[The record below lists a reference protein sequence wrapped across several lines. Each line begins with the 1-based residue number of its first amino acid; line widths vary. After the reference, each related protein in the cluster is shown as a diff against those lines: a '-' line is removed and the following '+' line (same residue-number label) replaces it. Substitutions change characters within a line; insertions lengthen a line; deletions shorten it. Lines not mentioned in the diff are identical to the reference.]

1 MMRKPQP
8 QPRWLWYGGV
18 GIGVGSPAARY
29 QKSEGGSRDFT
40 VTDVVVGKK
49 GTRTLTGSARLAAGW
64 QAHWSD
70 TTGGTNSSDLFL
82 VQQLPAG
89 REWLS

>member
-18 GIGVGSPAARY
+18 GVGVGSPAARY
-29 QKSEGGSRDFT
+29 QKSGGSRDFT

-49 GTRTLTGSARLAAGW
+49 GRTTDRKS
-64 QAHWSD
+64 
-70 TTGGTNSSDLFL
+70 
-82 VQQLPAG
+82 VV
-89 REWLS
+89 